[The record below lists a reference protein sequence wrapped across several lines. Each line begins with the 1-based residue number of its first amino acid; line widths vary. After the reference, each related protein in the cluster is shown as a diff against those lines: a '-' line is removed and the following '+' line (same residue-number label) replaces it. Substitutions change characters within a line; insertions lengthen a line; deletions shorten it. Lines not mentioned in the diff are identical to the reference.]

1 MPEGAAPTFALQLSS
16 PVEEI
21 TITQLFDPLNETA
34 EGSLAAFA
42 GVEISTATLTVAAK
56 DADIPL
62 GVSAPQ
68 DVSSLCQIQNV
79 MDVQAEYVK
88 ETTID
93 IVPEASTTTTTTTTT
108 EATTTETAT
117 ETMTETPATETKPDA
132 VEPAVEESKDEA
144 PAEPKAEEEST
155 APPPPTEEAAATPE
169 PVCRVTFRATYKPSA
184 KDQREE
190 LYDLLNKAS
199 QKKAKA
205 LERLRTSATTI
216 SRLAPST
223 AMTMAAPASSSSS
236 KAVQKGFLNKG
247 AKKPSAMMQWYNRYF
262 GPRSLARQV
271 FPVAKNYLIF
281 FGVVALFHFRGQEL
295 ALPPPV

>member
-1 MPEGAAPTFALQLSS
+1 MDGLPEGAAPTFALQLSS

-117 ETMTETPATETKPDA
+117 ETTTETPATETKPDA

-155 APPPPTEEAAATPE
+155 APPPPTEADG
-169 PVCRVTFRATYKPSA
+169 RFRL
-184 KDQREE
+184 E
-190 LYDLLNKAS
+190 L
-199 QKKAKA
+199 
-205 LERLRTSATTI
+205 R
-216 SRLAPST
+216 
-223 AMTMAAPASSSSS
+223 
-236 KAVQKGFLNKG
+236 
-247 AKKPSAMMQWYNRYF
+247 
-262 GPRSLARQV
+262 
-271 FPVAKNYLIF
+271 
-281 FGVVALFHFRGQEL
+281 
-295 ALPPPV
+295 